1 MKITFKCEIKVVII
15 KSLISIIEV
24 ESFLLRKVYYIAVSC
39 FLIK

>member
-15 KSLISIIEV
+15 KSLISIIEIK
-24 ESFLLRKVYYIAVSC
+24 SFHLRKVYCIAISC